1 MHRLGRQSRQAA
13 DVPPPVAKRARD
25 PPQKPPL
32 AKKKRKDPLTPK
44 RRRVAPAA
52 AADSPTGTTDEVMP
66 EIVADMD
73 TRVTQHCVD
82 QYGAIQQSAVR
93 IAARTDNPGYG
104 TVVRPA
110 EQLVRMTTREGMQ
123 ELVRIL
129 SKHAHDTLSQ
139 GFEDRA
145 LVRRGITIVTREWE
159 AQFMREPQGGTERP
173 CANSLVRDKC
183 FAARLRAN
191 GLVDSTFRMVEFYD
205 KNTYEVLRQ
214 RKWQWPDGPPNLC
227 ILCLHEQ
234 VCCEFI
240 RNRSRRVSLQ
250 PNVSCSTIGNITDQ
264 PGEYRL
270 QDTLVNSVGCNEGL
284 VVPVAMFLPDAF
296 TVTVVRGVRYLH
308 LNLPTPETQ
317 HHFCLASS
325 DSARC

>member
-1 MHRLGRQSRQAA
+1 MHRLGRQPRQPVVVQ
-13 DVPPPVAKRARD
+13 VPPPREKREAEPHR
-25 PPQKPPL
+25 PKAQQAPK
-32 AKKKRKDPLTPK
+32 TPK
-44 RRRVAPAA
+44 RRRVTPAA
-52 AADSPTGTTDEVMP
+52 VVESPEGTSDDVMP

-73 TRVTQHCVD
+73 SRVTQHRVD
-82 QYGAIQQSAVR
+82 QYAAIRQSAEKIV
-93 IAARTDNPGYG
+93 ARVDELGNG
-104 TVVRPA
+104 TVARPP
-110 EQLVRMTTREGMQ
+110 EQLVRMTSFEGMR
-123 ELVRIL
+123 ELTRIL
-129 SKHAHDTLSQ
+129 SKHPHDTLSQ
-139 GFEDRA
+139 GFADRA
-145 LVRRGITIVTREWE
+145 LVRRGITMVTREWE
-159 AQFMREPQGGTERP
+159 AQFMREPQGGSERP

-183 FAARLRAN
+183 FASRLRAN
-191 GLVDSTFRMVEFYD
+191 GLVDATFRMVEFYD
-205 KNTYEVLRQ
+205 KQTYEVLRQ

-240 RNRSRRVSLQ
+240 RNRSRRVSLR

-270 QDTLVNSVGCNEGL
+270 QDTLVNSTGCNEGL

-296 TVTVVRGVRYLH
+296 TVTSVRGVRHLH

-325 DSARC
+325 DSAQC